1 MSSLEIESLE
11 AKIANIQSRLPGR
24 KARASMG
31 AGKRTAPAAVAST
44 ADAAGEGFL
53 DEASAAEASAA
64 GDAPPTETET
74 EDTSG
79 DTGGEY
85 VAPMSVSPISVGGGG
100 TLQGGASSSSDAEA
114 PAETDTTDTEGG
126 GAGER
131 ERGPSPMDLATV
143 EELTGA
149 DRSTVRGAKMWE
161 QGREQLRKQEQKRH
175 EAPDGCTFQ
184 PAVIHAKKASKAG
197 AKEVAGQ
204 ERFNLL
210 YQNGA
215 AILSKKEQMRNDAAK
230 EEGCSFQPKITSKA
244 RRNSVTGK
252 RGPKSGEKEARFNKL
267 YQDGARHAEKV
278 AQQRRASEFNG
289 CTFKPEIT
297 KKAEK
302 KKFEGCVGAGGV
314 CVCVC
319 VYVCVWL
326 CGCGVCEVKDA
337 VFVFDTCERSCF

>member
-64 GDAPPTETET
+64 GDAPPTETE
-74 EDTSG
+74 DTSG

-85 VAPMSVSPISVGGGG
+85 VAPMSVSPISVGGGGG

-314 CVCVC
+314 CVCV
-319 VYVCVWL
+319 YVCVWW
-326 CGCGVCEVKDA
+326 CGCGVCEIKDA
-337 VFVFDTCERSCF
+337 GFFVDTCERSFF